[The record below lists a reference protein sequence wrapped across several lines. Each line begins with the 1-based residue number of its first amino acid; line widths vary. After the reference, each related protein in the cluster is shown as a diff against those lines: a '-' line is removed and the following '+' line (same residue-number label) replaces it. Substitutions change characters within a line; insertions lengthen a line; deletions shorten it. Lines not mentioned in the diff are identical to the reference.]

1 MNNDDRERRN
11 EDISKRY
18 IQTQVEK
25 TGTNKISAVFPEK
38 NKRKFVGNF
47 NFKQDSK

>member
-38 NKRKFVGNF
+38 RTNESLWVNF
-47 NFKQDSK
+47 NFKIL

>member
-25 TGTNKISAVFPEK
+25 TGTNKISAVFPEET
-38 NKRKFVGNF
+38 NESLWVNF
-47 NFKQDSK
+47 NFKIL